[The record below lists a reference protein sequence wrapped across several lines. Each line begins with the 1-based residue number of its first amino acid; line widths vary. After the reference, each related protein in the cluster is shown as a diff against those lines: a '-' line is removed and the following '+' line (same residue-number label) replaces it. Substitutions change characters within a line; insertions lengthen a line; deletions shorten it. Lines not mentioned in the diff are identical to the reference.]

1 MQEYGNKSIR
11 YKGNNSLNCFGDVK
25 QNRMKS
31 KTFIPYTI
39 YLYSFLLFFSPT
51 SFLSAQENYEAEI
64 EELLSKMTLDEKVA
78 QLVQVVGMNEEKEKL
93 IRDSKVGSVLI
104 GIRMGPEEANRI
116 QKVAV
121 EKTRL
126 GIPLLFANDI
136 IHGYHTTFPI
146 PLAEASSWNPEL
158 VKLACEIAAFE
169 AASEGTHWTYAPMVD
184 ICRDPRWGRITEGS
198 GEDPYLGSVMSSAR
212 VNGFQGNDLKDKT
225 TIAACSK
232 HYVAYGGAEGGRD
245 YNTADI
251 SERTLREV
259 YLPPFH
265 ATVNTGAASIMSAF
279 NDLNG
284 IPASGNYFTLTEILR
299 NEWKWDGVV
308 ISDYNS
314 VGELIKHRF
323 AEDKKEAALKGFTAG
338 VDIDMVGDTIDGD
351 VYSPYL
357 KNLVNDG
364 LISIEQ
370 INKSVRNV
378 LRMKFKL
385 GLFDNPYT
393 DIEFYQNNNLEKS
406 YKDSIALQIAKES
419 IVLLKNVGHP
429 GLGGKNNILPLTK
442 SINSIALIGP
452 LADNQEDLLGSWA
465 AAGKPENVVTVF
477 QGIKNLL
484 RDGIEINYAKGCNI
498 NDTDTSGFKEAVRIA
513 DESDVIILV
522 VGEER
527 EMTGEAASRTD
538 LNIPGVQ
545 EELVKRIHALGKP
558 VVVVLMNGRPL
569 TINWISENIP
579 AIVEAWFLGD
589 QTGNAIARVLFGDYN
604 PSGKLPI
611 TFPRSTGQIPVYYYQ
626 KHTGRPF
633 DAEDKYTSKYLD
645 SPNTPLYPFGY
656 GLSYTTFNY
665 KNIKADKT
673 RINKNDFVTVSVD
686 VTNTGE
692 LQGEEVVQLY
702 IQDEFASVTRSV
714 KELKGFQK
722 IYLEPGETKTVK
734 FRITSDMLSFL
745 DKNLKPVIDP
755 GKFNVMIGG
764 NSIDLISTT
773 FEITE

>member
-1 MQEYGNKSIR
+1 MNGNSGTYDGIR
-11 YKGNNSLNCFGDVK
+11 YRGIVHKRNSCTIKLK
-25 QNRMKS
+25 IL
-31 KTFIPYTI
+31 IPYTT
-39 YLYSFLLFFSPT
+39 YLYTFLVFFSL
-51 SFLSAQENYEAEI
+51 SVFLSAQENYEAEI

-104 GIRMGPEEANRI
+104 GTRMGPEEANRI
-116 QKVAV
+116 QKIAV
-121 EKTRL
+121 EDSRL

-357 KNLVNDG
+357 KNLVNKG

-465 AAGKPENVVTVF
+465 AAGKPENVVTVL
-477 QGIKNLL
+477 QGLKNLL
-484 RDGIEINYAKGCNI
+484 SDGVEINYAKGCDI

-545 EELVKRIHALGKP
+545 EELVKRIHSLGKP

-589 QTGNAIARVLFGDYN
+589 QTGNAVARVLFGDYN

-702 IQDEFASVTRSV
+702 IQDEFASVTRPV

-722 IYLEPGETKTVK
+722 IYLEPGEIKTVK

-745 DKNLKPVIDP
+745 DKDLKPVIEP

>member
-225 TIAACSK
+225 KIAACSK

-284 IPASGNYFTLTEILR
+284 IPVSGNYFTLTEILR

-393 DIEFYQNNNLEKS
+393 DIEFYQNNNLGKS
-406 YKDSIALQIAKES
+406 YKDSIALQIAIES

-465 AAGKPENVVTVF
+465 AAGKPENVVTVL
-477 QGIKNLL
+477 QGLKNLL
-484 RDGIEINYAKGCNI
+484 RDNVEINYAKGCDI

-589 QTGNAIARVLFGDYN
+589 QTGNAVARVLFGDYN

-702 IQDEFASVTRSV
+702 IQDEFASVTRPV

-722 IYLEPGETKTVK
+722 IYLEPGEIKTVK

-745 DKNLKPVIDP
+745 NKDLKPVIEP

>member
-1 MQEYGNKSIR
+1 MNGNSGTYDGIR
-11 YKGNNSLNCFGDVK
+11 YRGIVHKRNSCTIKLK
-25 QNRMKS
+25 IL
-31 KTFIPYTI
+31 IPYTT
-39 YLYSFLLFFSPT
+39 YLYTFLVFFSL
-51 SFLSAQENYEAEI
+51 SVFLSAQENYEAEI

-78 QLVQVVGMNEEKEKL
+78 QLVQVVGINEEKEKL

-104 GIRMGPEEANRI
+104 GTRMGPEEANRI

-121 EKTRL
+121 EETRL

-465 AAGKPENVVTVF
+465 AAGKPENVVTLL
-477 QGIKNLL
+477 QGLKNLL
-484 RDGIEINYAKGCNI
+484 SDNVKINYAKGCDI

-545 EELVKRIHALGKP
+545 EELVKRIHSLGKP

-702 IQDEFASVTRSV
+702 IQDEFASVTRPV

-722 IYLEPGETKTVK
+722 IYLEPGEIKTVK

-745 DKNLKPVIDP
+745 NKDLKPVIEP

-764 NSIDLISTT
+764 NSIDLISIS
-773 FEITE
+773 FEVYE

>member
-1 MQEYGNKSIR
+1 MNGNSGTYDGIR
-11 YKGNNSLNCFGDVK
+11 YRGIVHKRNSCTIKLK
-25 QNRMKS
+25 IL
-31 KTFIPYTI
+31 IPYTT
-39 YLYSFLLFFSPT
+39 YLYTFLVFFSL
-51 SFLSAQENYEAEI
+51 SVFLSAQENYEAEI

-104 GIRMGPEEANRI
+104 GTRMGPEEANRI

-121 EKTRL
+121 EETRL

-198 GEDPYLGSVMSSAR
+198 GEDPYLGSIMAVSR

-232 HYVAYGGAEGGRD
+232 HYVAYGGTEGGRD

-465 AAGKPENVVTVF
+465 AAGKPENVVTVL
-477 QGIKNLL
+477 QGLKNLL
-484 RDGIEINYAKGCNI
+484 SDGVEINYAKGCDI
-498 NDTDTSGFKEAVRIA
+498 NDNDTSGFKEAVRIA

-545 EELVKRIHALGKP
+545 EELVKRIHSLGKP

-589 QTGNAIARVLFGDYN
+589 QTGNAVARVLFGDYN

-702 IQDEFASVTRSV
+702 IQDEFASVTRPV

-722 IYLEPGETKTVK
+722 IYLEPGEIKTVK

-745 DKNLKPVIDP
+745 DKDLKPVIEP

-764 NSIDLISTT
+764 NSIDLISIS
-773 FEITE
+773 FEVYE